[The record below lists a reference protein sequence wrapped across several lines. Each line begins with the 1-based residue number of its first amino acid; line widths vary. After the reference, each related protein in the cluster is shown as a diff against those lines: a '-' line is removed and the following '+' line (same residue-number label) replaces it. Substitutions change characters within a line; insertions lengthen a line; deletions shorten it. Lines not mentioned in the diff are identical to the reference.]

1 MRAPSYDDLLAA
13 RALLA
18 PTPIRHT
25 PVQTSRTLGE
35 AAGVDDLRLK
45 LELFQVTGSFK
56 TRGAYNRIASLTPEE
71 RERGVITVSAGNH
84 AQAVAYAAALAGTSS
99 VVVTWKTASQLKLD
113 AAQAYGA
120 ETLRL
125 GDTPLEA
132 FQAMFEVRDE
142 RGLVLIHPFDDPLVL
157 AGQGTVGLEVV
168 EDVPDVGT
176 VVIPIGGGGLIGG
189 MAIALRE
196 LRPGVRIVGVEPEG
210 APTLT
215 RALAADGPVPL
226 ETVSTIA
233 DGLSAPFAGA
243 AHLRARARSRG
254 RRGARLGRRDPAGD
268 EAPRPAGQGRRRAG
282 CSCRARGAARRTR
295 CAPPGASGGGDLR
308 RQRGRRPRCE
318 GNHSCIGVN
327 RVYIDR
333 NHYSI

>member
-1 MRAPSYDDLLAA
+1 MPVPPTYDDLLAA

-18 PTPIRHT
+18 PTPIWHT
-25 PVQTSRTLGE
+25 PVHTSRTLGE

-56 TRGAYNRIASLTPEE
+56 TRGAYNRIASLTPDEHA
-71 RERGVITVSAGNH
+71 RGVITVSAGNH
-84 AQAVAYAAALAGTSS
+84 AQAVAYAAALAGTPS

-132 FQAMFEVRDE
+132 FEEMFRVRDE

-157 AGQGTVGLEVV
+157 AGQGTLGLEIVD
-168 EDVPDVGT
+168 DVPDVGT

-189 MAIALRE
+189 ASIALRH
-196 LRPGVRIVGVEPEG
+196 L
-210 APTLT
+210 
-215 RALAADGPVPL
+215 RALEAGAPVPL
-226 ETVSTIA
+226 EGISTIA

-243 AHLRARARSRG
+243 LTHELVRDLVDDVVLVSDDEIRDAMRLLALRAKVVAEPAAAAALAALLAG
-254 RRGARLGRRDPAGD
+254 RVAPA
-268 EAPRPAGQGRRRAG
+268 
-282 CSCRARGAARRTR
+282 
-295 CAPPGASGGGDLR
+295 PGPVVVVVSGGNVAAELVA
-308 RQRGRRPRCE
+308 
-318 GNHSCIGVN
+318 SAIT
-327 RVYIDR
+327 
-333 NHYSI
+333 SA

>member
-1 MRAPSYDDLLAA
+1 MNSAEGRADMPAPSYADLLAA
-13 RALLA
+13 RTLLA
-18 PTPIRHT
+18 QTPIWHT

-56 TRGAYNRIASLTPEE
+56 PRGAYNRIASLTPEE

-120 ETLRL
+120 ETLRI
-125 GDTPLEA
+125 GNTPLEA
-132 FQAMFEVRDE
+132 FEAMFKVRDE

-168 EDVPDVGT
+168 DDVPDVGT

-189 MAIALRE
+189 MAIALRH

-215 RALAADGPVPL
+215 RALEAEGPVPL

-233 DGLSAPFAGA
+233 DGLSAPFAGGLTYEIVRDLVDDVVLVSDDEIMHA
-243 AHLRARARSRG
+243 MRLLALRAKVVAEPAAAAGLAALLAG
-254 RRGARLGRRDPAGD
+254 RVAPA
-268 EAPRPAGQGRRRAG
+268 AGPVVAVI
-282 CSCRARGAARRTR
+282 
-295 CAPPGASGGGDLR
+295 SGGNVAAELVATAIT
-308 RQRGRRPRCE
+308 
-318 GNHSCIGVN
+318 SA
-327 RVYIDR
+327 
-333 NHYSI
+333 

>member
-1 MRAPSYDDLLAA
+1 MPAPSYDELLAA
-13 RALLA
+13 RRLLA

-56 TRGAYNRIASLTPEE
+56 TRGAYNRIAALTPEE

-84 AQAVAYAAALAGTSS
+84 AQAVAYAAALAGTRS

-132 FQAMFEVRDE
+132 FEAMFEVRDA

-157 AGQGTVGLEVV
+157 AGQGTVGLEIVD
-168 EDVPDVGT
+168 DVPDLGT
-176 VVIPIGGGGLIGG
+176 VVVPIGGGGLIGG
-189 MAIALRE
+189 VAIALRH

-215 RALAADGPVPL
+215 RALAAGAPVPL
-226 ETVSTIA
+226 ETVATVA
-233 DGLSAPFAGA
+233 DGLSAPFAGVLTHELVRDLVDEVVLVSDA
-243 AHLRARARSRG
+243 EILHSMRLLALRAKVVAEPAAAAGLAALIAG
-254 RRGARLGRRDPAGD
+254 RV
-268 EAPRPAGQGRRRAG
+268 RPA
-282 CSCRARGAARRTR
+282 
-295 CAPPGASGGGDLR
+295 PGPVVVVVSGGNVAAETIATALTGT
-308 RQRGRRPRCE
+308 
-318 GNHSCIGVN
+318 
-327 RVYIDR
+327 
-333 NHYSI
+333 